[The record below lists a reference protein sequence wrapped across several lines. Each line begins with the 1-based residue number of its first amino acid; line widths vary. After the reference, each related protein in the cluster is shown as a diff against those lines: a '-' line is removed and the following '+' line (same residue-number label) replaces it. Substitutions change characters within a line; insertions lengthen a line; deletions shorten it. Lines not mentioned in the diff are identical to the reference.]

1 MITLNLNSAM
11 PPVAV
16 AASLQEA
23 ASSVPNAGGARQ
35 TVSVAASAHEGAS
48 SIPELR
54 KWLVSKGSAD
64 SDLLPDLETL
74 RERQRDLGRNNG
86 IASGYFRTMG
96 DNVVGTGPR
105 LAMMPDYRALGRD
118 KEWAQE
124 YSKLVESYFRSFAES
139 RECDVRGQLD
149 FGLMSRQVFYS
160 TLLNGDAVVLPIWN
174 PRSQPMYRWATQLQV
189 IESDRLSNPDNQM
202 DTDEL
207 RGGVRINPFGRPL
220 GYYIRSSHPGDR
232 FWNMRY
238 FDKWAYIQAETA
250 WGRKR
255 VVHTFDPERTGQN
268 RGRPVLTA
276 VMKQFRMLDKYQST
290 EMQAAVIN
298 AVIAAFLET
307 PLDGTAASELLGT
320 AEGVSN
326 NNKLDAYQ
334 SMQQSVAVPLDGS
347 MVMTL
352 PPGTKMNA
360 WSPNRPSDAF
370 GPFIDAVV
378 RNMSAGLNLPYEL
391 LMKDF
396 SRVNYSS
403 ARAALLE
410 AYRFFATH
418 RYWLKVF
425 WLDEVLR
432 LWMEEAISYG
442 LLGITLEEYYQNQY
456 AYSKCNWIWPG
467 RGWVDPVKE
476 SQASEIRVGIG
487 ISTLQTECAEQGK
500 DWEEVLEQLA
510 VEAARKA
517 ELGIVLGDGRSLPQ
531 DAANGGQA

>member
-1 MITLNLNSAM
+1 MISLNLEQ
-11 PPVAV
+11 P
-16 AASLQEA
+16 
-23 ASSVPNAGGARQ
+23 
-35 TVSVAASAHEGAS
+35 VSVTASAHEAAS

-54 KWLVSKGSAD
+54 KWLVTKGSAD
-64 SDLLPDLETL
+64 ADLLPDLDTL

-86 IASGYFRTMG
+86 IAAGYFRTMG

-118 KEWAQE
+118 KQWAQE
-124 YSKLVESYFRSFAES
+124 YSQLVESNFRSFAES
-139 RECDVRGQLD
+139 REIDVRGQLD

-160 TLLNGDAVVLPIWN
+160 TLMNGDAVVLPLWN
-174 PRSQPMYRWATQLQV
+174 PRPQPMYRWATQLQV
-189 IESDRLSNPDNQM
+189 IESDRLSNPNNSM
-202 DTDEL
+202 DTEQL
-207 RGGVRINPFGRPL
+207 RGGVKIDSYGRPL
-220 GYYIRSSHPGDR
+220 GYHIQSTHPGDR
-232 FWNMRY
+232 FWSLGNFNRWT
-238 FDKWAYIQAETA
+238 FIEAETA

-255 VVHTFDPERTGQN
+255 VIHTFDPERTGQN

-320 AEGVSN
+320 AEGVN
-326 NNKLDAYQ
+326 NNEKLNAYQ
-334 SMQQSVAVPLDGS
+334 SLQQNVAVPLDGS

-418 RYWLKVF
+418 RKWLKVF
-425 WLDEVLR
+425 WLDEVLK

-456 AYSKCNWIWPG
+456 AYTNCTWIWPG

-476 SQASEIRVGIG
+476 AQASEIRMNAG
-487 ISTLQTECAEQGK
+487 ISTLQQECAEQGK

-517 ELGIVLGDGRSLPQ
+517 ELRLNLGDGRQLPQ
-531 DAANGGQA
+531 ESAGGQQ